1 MDLKIKTKDNPGS
14 DDIRK
19 MIQLADDLLEGR
31 GFEKDTGAALSLYIE
46 AAGRGSHQGLYGAG
60 RIYTDFGEAS
70 RGLIYIKKAASLGN
84 VDAMAFLGMHYIEAG
99 DADRAEACLA
109 PAAQMGNKDALYGL
123 GYLCELRGDDAASCE
138 YYRDAFSAGRS
149 DAALRL
155 GTVYEKTNKDLALF
169 WFRQGGDE
177 ASCDRLRA
185 LMEDLDVEIE
195 YEDNI

>member
-1 MDLKIKTKDNPGS
+1 MEFKIKTKENPGAE
-14 DDIRK
+14 DINK
-19 MIQLADDLLEGR
+19 MTQLADELYEGT
-31 GFEKDTGAALSLYIE
+31 GFEKDSGAALSLFLE
-46 AAGRGSHQGLYGAG
+46 AAACGSHSGFYGAG
-60 RIYTDFGEAS
+60 RIYMDFGETS

-84 VDAMAFLGMHYIEAG
+84 VDAMTFLGMHYIEAG
-99 DADRAEACLA
+99 DADRAEECLA

-195 YEDNI
+195 YEDNL